1 MNGQSFDTLEV
12 SDPNDGETPVKTD
25 KNGNGS
31 EDENSL
37 PSEKHVGTVALLSK
51 LSEAKH
57 GIFL

>member
-12 SDPNDGETPVKTD
+12 SDPDDGETPVKTD
-25 KNGNGS
+25 KNGNCS

-37 PSEKHVGTVALLSK
+37 PSEKHVEMVALLSK

-57 GIFL
+57 SIFL